1 MKRSKMI
8 KASLVLAF
16 ALCLSV
22 LFFTS
27 ETLAAD
33 NSANWR
39 PTYDL
44 VMRWLNFVILAF
56 LLVKFGKNPLMNMLR
71 QRKEE
76 LQREIKRAEEQRKNA
91 EAKANEARQQLDEG
105 VARLE
110 EIKQKIIKQGETRK
124 KEIIQE
130 AQAESRIL
138 LMEAKRRIDNQILS
152 TKKMFKAK
160 MIDEAM
166 KTVFEKLPQH
176 ITQADNQ
183 KFLDQYLTQ
192 TLSE

>member
-1 MKRSKMI
+1 MKPSKMI
-8 KASLVLAF
+8 KPFLVLAF
-16 ALCLSV
+16 VLCLSV
-22 LFFTS
+22 LFFAS

-33 NSANWR
+33 NSTNWR

-71 QRKEE
+71 RRKEE

-91 EAKANEARQQLDEG
+91 EAKVNEVRQQLDES
-105 VARLE
+105 VAHLE
-110 EIKQKIIKQGETRK
+110 EIKQKIIKQGESRK
-124 KEIIQE
+124 KEIIQQ
-130 AQAESRIL
+130 AQAESKIL

-152 TKKMFKAK
+152 TKKKFQTK
-160 MIDEAM
+160 MVDEAM
-166 KTVFEKLPQH
+166 KTVIEQLPQH

-192 TLSE
+192 LSTD

>member
-1 MKRSKMI
+1 MKHSKMI
-8 KASLVLAF
+8 KASLVLSF
-16 ALCLSV
+16 ALCLSL
-22 LFFTS
+22 LFFAS

-33 NSANWR
+33 NSGHWR

-56 LLVKFGKNPLMNMLR
+56 LLVKFGKNPLMKVLR

-91 EAKANEARQQLDEG
+91 EAKANEVRLQLDERI
-105 VARLE
+105 AHLE
-110 EIKQKIIKQGETRK
+110 EIKQRIMKQGETRK

-130 AQAESRIL
+130 ARAESKIL

-152 TKKMFKAK
+152 TKKMFQAEMFGSSKAGVFILPRRWDS
-160 MIDEAM
+160 MALA
-166 KTVFEKLPQH
+166 KTF
-176 ITQADNQ
+176 
-183 KFLDQYLTQ
+183 Q
-192 TLSE
+192 TLC

>member
-1 MKRSKMI
+1 MNWSKMI
-8 KASLVLAF
+8 KASLVWTV
-16 ALCLSV
+16 ALCICL
-22 LFFTS
+22 LFFASQTM
-27 ETLAAD
+27 AAD
-33 NSANWR
+33 NSGSWR

-44 VMRWLNFVILAF
+44 VMRWLNFVILVF

-76 LQREIKRAEEQRKNA
+76 LQREIKMAEEQRKNA
-91 EAKANEARQQLDEG
+91 EAKANEVRQQLDES
-105 VARLE
+105 VAHLE
-110 EIKQKIIKQGETRK
+110 EIKQRIIKRGEARK

-130 AQAESRIL
+130 AQAESKIL
-138 LMEAKRRIDNQILS
+138 LMEAKRRIDTQILS
-152 TKKMFKAK
+152 TKKMFQAE

-183 KFLDQYLTQ
+183 KFLDQYLTRI
-192 TLSE
+192 SSD

>member
-1 MKRSKMI
+1 MI
-8 KASLVLAF
+8 KASLVLNV
-16 ALCLSV
+16 ALYMCL
-22 LFFTS
+22 LFFAS

-33 NSANWR
+33 NSGSWR

-44 VMRWLNFVILAF
+44 IMRWLNFVVLVF
-56 LLVKFGKNPLMNMLR
+56 LLVKFGKNPLMNVLR

-76 LQREIKRAEEQRKNA
+76 LQRAIKRAEEQRKNA
-91 EAKANEARQQLDEG
+91 EAKANEVRQQLDES
-105 VARLE
+105 VAHLE
-110 EIKQKIIKQGETRK
+110 EIKQRIIKRGETRK

-130 AQAESRIL
+130 AQAESKIL

-152 TKKMFKAK
+152 TKKMFQAE

-166 KTVFEKLPQH
+166 KTVFKRLPQH

-192 TLSE
+192 VSSD